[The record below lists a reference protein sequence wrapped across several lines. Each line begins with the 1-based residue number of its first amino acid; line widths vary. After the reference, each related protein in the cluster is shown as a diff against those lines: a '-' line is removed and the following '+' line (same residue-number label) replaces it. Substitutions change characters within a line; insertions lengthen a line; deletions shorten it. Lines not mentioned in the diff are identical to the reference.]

1 MTLVGSD
8 YDALGVRRAQAAG
21 AQKGRAPSGPGYG
34 DARDPCDFH
43 ARVHDHAPARD
54 VGHLAHDSSVKELLT
69 LVTTVMHR
77 AELAWLL

>member
-1 MTLVGSD
+1 MTPVGSD

-43 ARVHDHAPARD
+43 ARVLDLAPARD
-54 VGHLAHDSSVKELLT
+54 VGHLARDSSVKELLT
-69 LVTTVMHR
+69 LVTTVTHQ
-77 AELAWLL
+77 AEFAGV